1 MKNLAKRN
9 WVEVV
14 IDIIKYI
21 FIIYAVIFV
30 PSIIFDIKV
39 GITVT
44 FVIISLWVFYEA
56 SERYHKK
63 REEYLKD
70 LLLNSGWNEEVIN
83 HGLEKIEKDLLDR

>member
-83 HGLEKIEKDLLDR
+83 HGLEKIEKYLLDR